1 MTDWDPGF
9 CDRSALY
16 WPIREVARPFASR
29 TSWPQVEEYD
39 AVCGGSMRFER
50 AAARPRGLRRR
61 KGEAPPSYDA
71 AIVERGAIPTRRENW
86 HDLYNALV
94 WAVFPRAKRQLHRR
108 QRELM
113 MLAAAQGIVGR
124 RSPEHDVLAMLDEGG
139 VIALCGA
146 DHRDAVLAALREE
159 RTDDLSRLEG
169 QGALCRIIFGH
180 ALYDGLRTSAR
191 RVFGMSLVLV
201 TERLAD
207 EPGSRCR
214 QADDLL
220 EAELTRPIRPKP
232 SYPRIEV
239 PW

>member
-50 AAARPRGLRRR
+50 AAPRPRGPRRR
-61 KGEAPPSYDA
+61 RGEAPPSYDA
-71 AIVERGAIPTRRENW
+71 SIVERGAVPTRAESW

-113 MLAAAQGIVGR
+113 TLAAEQGIVGR

-139 VIALCGA
+139 VIALCRA
-146 DHRDAVLAALREE
+146 EHRDAVLGALRGEKARDLHVLEE
-159 RTDDLSRLEG
+159 EK
-169 QGALCRIIFGH
+169 ALCRIVFGH
-180 ALYDGLRTSAR
+180 ALYEGLRAGAT
-191 RVFGMSLVLV
+191 RVWGMSLVLV
-201 TERLAD
+201 TEQLAE
-207 EPGSRCR
+207 EPGGRCR
-214 QADDLL
+214 QADGLL
-220 EAELTRPIRPKP
+220 EVELAGPIRPKP
-232 SYPRIEV
+232 TYPRLEV